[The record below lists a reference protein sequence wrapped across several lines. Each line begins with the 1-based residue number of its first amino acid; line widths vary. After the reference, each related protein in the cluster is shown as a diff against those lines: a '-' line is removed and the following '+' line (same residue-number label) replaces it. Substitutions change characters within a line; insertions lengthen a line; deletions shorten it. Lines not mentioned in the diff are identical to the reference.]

1 MLQRTDRPLLD
12 LRALRIRVFS
22 LSLGVMAIAFMAML
36 GSMILL
42 QLYLQN
48 VRGMSPLATGMLVMP
63 GGLAMGLLGP
73 RVGRVYDAHGARVL
87 VIPGAIGL
95 LASMA
100 AFVARRH
107 RRRRPGR
114 SWSPTWC

>member
-1 MLQRTDRPLLD
+1 
-12 LRALRIRVFS
+12 
-22 LSLGVMAIAFMAML
+22 
-36 GSMILL
+36 MILL

-73 RVGRVYDAHGARVL
+73 QVGRVYDAHGARVL
-87 VIPGAIGL
+87 VIPGGVGL
-95 LASMA
+95 LASMT
-100 AFVARRH
+100 RSSRSEPT
-107 RRRRPGR
+107 RRPGR